1 MKKSVLLVLP
11 VAAAVAAG
19 GANAAVH
26 SAARTTLHTN
36 ANPHGLL
43 EFTKSKLSAPAGR
56 VTIKMKNPKGT
67 FTDHGIAI
75 QIGKTK
81 KKGKIVSPGGSSS
94 VTAKLKKG
102 TYTFYCPVSG
112 HRAAGMKGK
121 LTVK

>member
-1 MKKSVLLVLP
+1 MRKSALLALP

-19 GANAAVH
+19 GAHAAVH
-26 SAARTTLHTN
+26 SAAKTTLHTN
-36 ANPHGLL
+36 ANKHGLL
-43 EFTKSKLSAPAGR
+43 EFTKSKLSAPAGK
-56 VTIKMKNPKGT
+56 VTIRMKNPKGT

-94 VTAKLKKG
+94 VTAKLKPG

-112 HRAAGMKGK
+112 HRAGGMKGK